1 MGASGVHF
9 YIVRPVLLNSG
20 NFIFSADKLIGFHK
34 GKKNNLYL
42 INYFMQ
48 IPHSNIHSDS
58 LFYKVFK
65 YFQSKQF
72 A

>member
-20 NFIFSADKLIGFHK
+20 NFIFSTDKLIGFHK
-34 GKKNNLYL
+34 GKKKSL

-48 IPHSNIHSDS
+48 IPYSSIHSDP

-72 A
+72 G